1 MKLTNSCFL
10 TLLHLTLI
18 SSSAFAIYPGRESAI
33 DTYRYQGLIIRFND
47 RALLSRVTPRK
58 SGGDVG
64 VAELDALSR
73 KYRVF
78 RFEPLKDL
86 IPSRQARALTDGTFI
101 LKLPPDIDIEEAV
114 REYSRL
120 PFVLF
125 AEPDYPA
132 TLFAAPNDSLYPQ
145 QWGHNNTGQLH
156 YHVLRRD
163 GNYNDTLIMVSG
175 VAGADVKAEAVYQNL
190 PDNTTTVVVAIIDT
204 GVDTGHPDIIDN
216 IWNNPR
222 EIAGNG
228 VDDDNNGFIDDV
240 RGWDFGGNGT
250 STTTGDNNPM
260 DGDGHGTHIAGIVAA
275 TADNSIGVAGLA
287 RDCKIMPLKIFPLP
301 LASFIVGAIVYAADN
316 GADVINMSFGLPYTS
331 QLMEEAMAYARAKGV
346 VLCAAAGNDF
356 TEFVN
361 YPAGSPL
368 TIAVGATDDSDHV
381 ASFSTYG
388 AHLDICAPGHSIL
401 SLRASNTDMY
411 ADSYPREPNVHIINT
426 RYYLASGTSMACPYV
441 VAAAAYLRALSPGL
455 TPQRVQEILQSSADD
470 ILDPYGVN
478 WYLPGW
484 DKYSGSGR
492 VNLYQTLQAAPAV
505 RAKITSPQPHEI
517 LSGTADISG
526 IADGSSFTE
535 YTLEYGA
542 GGNPLDWTVI
552 NTSISPVTDGVLG
565 SWNTTGLN
573 GRYTI
578 RLRAGSDHQSL
589 VSVYLIN
596 ELSISLSSPLP
607 DDSLSG
613 SVDIVGSAYCP
624 DFSRLVIEYDFN
636 DTLINWDT
644 IAIRTVPLFNDF
656 LARWFIDDLP
666 PGDYTLKLTIY
677 SRSGFAGAYELPVH
691 IGSIFATE
699 RAWKVGLG
707 QFPGII
713 PNYGDFDNDGVN
725 EIVIGG
731 SDGIRFLNLDGT
743 AKTEGVPD
751 VPFNNFTTPV
761 AVGNLDDDDIDDFVA
776 VGYDPPIVYGY
787 PSSRPS
793 FRNYLGVL
801 PSLGSNLVTEAELPR
816 VFLKDLNSD
825 GRDEIHII
833 LPEYQ
838 KSKVFILSSEGQFLH
853 TYDYNS
859 GYHPVDLNDDGIDEL
874 YLGHE
879 DFGLIRQVEPFSG
892 AVQDSLIITEGGS
905 TFYTVDI
912 SSHDIDNDKK
922 PELLIYGY
930 YRDLGYW
937 LYAFDYG
944 FMPVAGWPRRL
955 NINDFVVPTNP
966 VFGDIN
972 GDQIPEYFT
981 TYFDFSASYIL
992 AWNLDGS
999 SLIPGNA
1006 DGYFATVP
1014 ELSVLNML
1022 LLADMNGDNRAEIVA
1037 CAINDIFFDYRV
1049 QRIYAWNQAG
1059 EIIGGFPIVAE
1070 AGNSTYYRHTPV
1082 IGDINKNGDVD
1093 LIMTTADSSLIF
1105 VEFPGAEFSVCSSP
1119 VPFWRYDREMN
1130 NMGVI
1135 PDSCGPTAIPDD
1147 EPILPSEFFL
1157 SQNHPNPFNSSTTI
1171 TFALPAKEHLE
1182 LTIYDILGR
1191 PVRDLVNRPLSAGK
1205 YEFRWDGLDDGG
1217 KVAASGIYL
1226 YRIKTPTFSVTRKM
1240 VLLK

>member
-1 MKLTNSCFL
+1 M
-10 TLLHLTLI
+10 
-18 SSSAFAIYPGRESAI
+18 
-33 DTYRYQGLIIRFND
+33 
-47 RALLSRVTPRK
+47 
-58 SGGDVG
+58 
-64 VAELDALSR
+64 
-73 KYRVF
+73 
-78 RFEPLKDL
+78 
-86 IPSRQARALTDGTFI
+86 
-101 LKLPPDIDIEEAV
+101 
-114 REYSRL
+114 
-120 PFVLF
+120 
-125 AEPDYPA
+125 
-132 TLFAAPNDSLYPQ
+132 
-145 QWGHNNTGQLH
+145 
-156 YHVLRRD
+156 
-163 GNYNDTLIMVSG
+163 
-175 VAGADVKAEAVYQNL
+175 VYQNL
-190 PDNTTTVVVAIIDT
+190 PDNTVAVVVAIIDT
-204 GVDTGHPDIIDN
+204 GVDTGHPDIVDN
-216 IWNNPR
+216 IWSNPR

-228 VDDDNNGFIDDV
+228 IDDDNNGFIDDI
-240 RGWDFGGNGT
+240 RGWDFGGDGS

-275 TADNSIGVAGLA
+275 TADNNIGVAGLA
-287 RDCKIMPLKIFPLP
+287 RNCRIMPLKIFPLP
-301 LASFIVGAIVYAADN
+301 LTSFIVGAIVYAADN
-316 GADVINMSFGLPYTS
+316 GADVINMSFGLPYAS

-361 YPAGSPL
+361 YPASSPL

-388 AHLDICAPGHSIL
+388 NHLDICAPGHSIL
-401 SLRASNTDMY
+401 SLRAGNTDMY

-441 VAAAAYLRALSPGL
+441 VATAAYLRAVSPGL
-455 TPQRVQEILQSSADD
+455 SPQRVQEILQSSADD

-484 DKYSGSGR
+484 DKFSGYGR
-492 VNLYQTLQAAPAV
+492 VNLYQTLQAAPEI
-505 RAKITSPQPHEI
+505 RARITSPLPNEI
-517 LSGTADISG
+517 LSGTVDIAG

-535 YTLEYGA
+535 YTLEYGQ
-542 GGNPLDWTVI
+542 GGNPPNWTVI
-552 NTSISPVTDGVLG
+552 NTSSSPVSSGLLG
-565 SWNTTGLN
+565 SWDTAGLN

-578 RLRAGSDHQSL
+578 RLQAGSDHQSL

-596 ELSISLSSPLP
+596 ESSLYLSSPLP

-613 SVDIVGSAYCP
+613 SVDIIGSAYCP
-624 DFSRLVIEYDFN
+624 EFSRLVIEYD
-636 DTLINWDT
+636 LIDSAVNWDT
-644 IAIRTVPLFNDF
+644 IAVRTVPLFDDF

-666 PGDYTLKLTIY
+666 AGDYDLKLTLY
-677 SRSGFAGAYELPVH
+677 SRSGFAGYYQLPVH

-699 RAWKVGLG
+699 RAWKIGLG

-713 PNYGDFDNDGVN
+713 PNYGDFDDDGLN
-725 EIVIGG
+725 EVVVGG
-731 SDGIRFLNLDGT
+731 SDGIRFFNLDGT
-743 AKTEGVPD
+743 AKTDGAPAVPQ
-751 VPFNNFTTPV
+751 NNFTTPV
-761 AVGNLDDDDIDDFVA
+761 AVGNLDNDGVDDFVA

-787 PSSRPS
+787 PSSEPD

-825 GRDEIHII
+825 SRDEIHIV
-833 LPEYQ
+833 LPDYQ
-838 KSKVFILSSEGQFLH
+838 KSKVFILSSEGQFIR
-853 TYDYNS
+853 TYDYTS
-859 GYHPVDLNDDGIDEL
+859 GYHPVDLDGDGVDEL

-879 DFGLIRQVEPFSG
+879 DFGLIRQVEPLTG
-892 AVQDSLIITEGGS
+892 VIQDSLIITEGGS

-912 SSHDIDNDKK
+912 SSYDIDNDKE

-937 LYAFDYG
+937 LYAFEYG
-944 FMPVAGWPRRL
+944 FLPVAGWPRQL

-972 GDQIPEYFT
+972 GDQIPEYFA

-999 SLIPGNA
+999 SFIPGNA

-1022 LLADMNGDNRAEIVA
+1022 LLADMNGDSRAEIVA
-1037 CAINDIFFDYRV
+1037 CAINDVLFDYRV

-1059 EIIGGFPIVAE
+1059 EIISGFPIVAE

-1093 LIMTTADSSLIF
+1093 LVMTTADSSLIF
-1105 VEFPGAEFSVCSSP
+1105 VEFPGAEFSPCTSP
-1119 VPFWRYDREMN
+1119 APFWRYDRDMS
-1130 NMGVI
+1130 NMGGI
-1135 PDSCGPTAIPDD
+1135 PDSCGPTDIS
-1147 EPILPSEFFL
+1147 ENETLLPSGFSL
-1157 SQNHPNPFNSSTTI
+1157 SQNRPNPFNSSTAL
-1171 TFALPAKEHLE
+1171 TFTLPRKEHLA

-1191 PVRDLVNRPLSAGK
+1191 PVRTLLDRPLSAGR
-1205 YEFRWDGLDDGG
+1205 YEVRWDGLTDKGQPT
-1217 KVAASGIYL
+1217 ASGVYL
-1226 YRIKTPTFSVTRKM
+1226 YRIKTSSFAVTRKM
-1240 VLLK
+1240 VLMK

>member
-1 MKLTNSCFL
+1 MRMRFVHPLTAI
-10 TLLHLTLI
+10 LLILI
-18 SSSAFAIYPGRESAI
+18 SSSVFALYPGREKAPE
-33 DTYRYQGLIIRFND
+33 RHPYQGLIIRI
-47 RALLSRVTPRK
+47 REGGLHPRLSPGKV
-58 SGGDVG
+58 GMVG
-64 VAELDALSR
+64 VAELDYLSR
-73 KYRVF
+73 KYNVS
-78 RFEPLKDL
+78 RFESLED
-86 IPSRQARALTDGTFI
+86 IVPSRQARALTERIFV
-101 LKLPPDIDIEEAV
+101 LRMPSDIDIEEAA
-114 REYSRL
+114 REYRL
-120 PFVLF
+120 LPYIQF

-132 TLFAAPNDSLYPQ
+132 TLFATPNDSLYPQ
-145 QWGHNNTGQLH
+145 QWGHNNSGQPH
-156 YHVLRRD
+156 YHVLRRG
-163 GNYNDTLIMVSG
+163 GNNNDTLIMVSG
-175 VAGADVKAEAVYQNL
+175 IAGADVKAEMVYQNL
-190 PDNTTTVVVAIIDT
+190 PDNTVAVVVAIIDT
-204 GVDTGHPDIIDN
+204 GVDTGHPDIVDN
-216 IWNNPR
+216 IWSNPR

-228 VDDDNNGFIDDV
+228 IDDDNNGFIDDI
-240 RGWDFGGNGT
+240 RGWDFGGDGS

-275 TADNSIGVAGLA
+275 TADNNIGVAGLA
-287 RDCKIMPLKIFPLP
+287 RDCRIMPLKIFPLP
-301 LASFIVGAIVYAADN
+301 LTSFIVGAIVYAADN
-316 GADVINMSFGLPYTS
+316 GADVINMSFGLPYAS

-388 AHLDICAPGHSIL
+388 NHLDICAPGHSIL
-401 SLRASNTDMY
+401 SLRAGNTDMY

-441 VAAAAYLRALSPGL
+441 VATAAYLRAVSPGL
-455 TPQRVQEILQSSADD
+455 SPQRVQEILQSSADD

-484 DKYSGSGR
+484 DEYSGYGR
-492 VNLYQTLQAAPAV
+492 VNLYQTLQAAPEI
-505 RAKITSPQPHEI
+505 RARITSPLPNEI
-517 LSGTADISG
+517 LSGTVDIAG

-535 YTLEYGA
+535 YTLEYGQ
-542 GGNPLDWTVI
+542 GGNPPNWTVI
-552 NTSISPVTDGVLG
+552 NTSSSPVSSGLLG
-565 SWNTTGLN
+565 SWDTAGLN

-578 RLRAGSDHQSL
+578 RLQAGSDHQSL

-596 ELSISLSSPLP
+596 ESSLYLSSPLP

-613 SVDIVGSAYCP
+613 SVDIIGSAYCP
-624 DFSRLVIEYDFN
+624 EFSRLVIEYD
-636 DTLINWDT
+636 LIDSAVNWDT
-644 IAIRTVPLFNDF
+644 IAVRTVPLFDDF

-666 PGDYTLKLTIY
+666 AGDYDLKLTLY
-677 SRSGFAGAYELPVH
+677 SRSGFAGYYQLPVH

-699 RAWKVGLG
+699 RAWKIGLG

-713 PNYGDFDNDGVN
+713 PNYGDFDDDGLN
-725 EIVIGG
+725 EVVVGG
-731 SDGIRFLNLDGT
+731 SDGIRFFNLDGT
-743 AKTEGVPD
+743 AKTDGAPAVPQ
-751 VPFNNFTTPV
+751 NNFTTPV
-761 AVGNLDDDDIDDFVA
+761 AVGNLDNDGVDDFVA

-787 PSSRPS
+787 PSSEPD

-825 GRDEIHII
+825 SRDEIHIV
-833 LPEYQ
+833 LPDYQ
-838 KSKVFILSSEGQFLH
+838 KSKVFILSSEGQFIR
-853 TYDYNS
+853 TYDYTS
-859 GYHPVDLNDDGIDEL
+859 GYHPVDLDGDGVDEL

-879 DFGLIRQVEPFSG
+879 DFGLIRQVEPLTG
-892 AVQDSLIITEGGS
+892 VIQDSLIITEGGS

-912 SSHDIDNDKK
+912 SSYDIDNDKE

-937 LYAFDYG
+937 LYAFEYG
-944 FMPVAGWPRRL
+944 FLPVAGWPRQL

-972 GDQIPEYFT
+972 GDQIPEYFA

-999 SLIPGNA
+999 SFIPGNA

-1022 LLADMNGDNRAEIVA
+1022 LLADMNGDSRAEIVA
-1037 CAINDIFFDYRV
+1037 CAINDVLFDYRV

-1059 EIIGGFPIVAE
+1059 EIISGFPIVAE

-1093 LIMTTADSSLIF
+1093 LVMTTADSSLIF
-1105 VEFPGAEFSVCSSP
+1105 VEFPRAEFSPCASP
-1119 VPFWRYDREMN
+1119 APFWRYDRDMS
-1130 NMGVI
+1130 NMGGI
-1135 PDSCGPTAIPDD
+1135 PDSCGPTDIS
-1147 EPILPSEFFL
+1147 ENKTLLPSGFSL
-1157 SQNHPNPFNSSTTI
+1157 SQNRPNPFNSSTAI
-1171 TFALPAKEHLE
+1171 TFTLPRKEHLA

-1191 PVRDLVNRPLSAGK
+1191 PVRTLLDRPLSAGR
-1205 YEFRWDGLDDGG
+1205 YEFRWDGRTDKGQPT
-1217 KVAASGIYL
+1217 ASGVYL
-1226 YRIKTPTFSVTRKM
+1226 YRIKTSSFAVTRKM
-1240 VLLK
+1240 VLMK